1 MVLQDASELRQAYA
15 ERKAIEEYLD
25 EMIPNIRTLVH
36 DTNVHNTNGH
46 NNYHMGLSQFSSL
59 ENIARETNS
68 VEVIIGWVR
77 YQVGRNRPWQEKDFG
92 TKLANALASLRQQAV
107 EIENTLLGDT
117 GGNVTKNRVRDIH
130 LQLIRLYAGHLKRC
144 VVAERGKTQRR
155 D

>member
-1 MVLQDASELRQAYA
+1 MTLQNASKLRQAYA
-15 ERKAIEEYLD
+15 ERRAIEEYLD

-36 DTNVHNTNGH
+36 DTNVHNNSR
-46 NNYHMGLSQFSSL
+46 MGLSQFSSL

-92 TKLANALASLRQQAV
+92 TKLANALDSLRQQAV
-107 EIENTLLGDT
+107 VIEKTLLADT
-117 GGNVTKNRVRDIH
+117 GGNVTKNRERDIH

-155 D
+155 N